1 MSRNDDISVKF
12 SVAKSDIEIPTEDH
26 AAYIRF
32 HDDIDLGKYSET
44 EVLHMSKPLFE
55 KEMPLPEKREILF
68 RLAHIGTVRSFD
80 TICTFLKS
88 PDASLRTWAV
98 LCLEECRTFLE
109 MDLLDEEEGS
119 MIMGPSGGIGQRIRH
134 YVVIGAADAKHWQKN
149 EHKAVRSAFLSS
161 CDTWNSQVED
171 AFFGDDYI
179 KLTVLI
185 HIDTTADDLV
195 MDAIRLSNK
204 MQPLLRGHYFITNVE
219 NPEEETV
226 QRYLEEYAR

>member
-1 MSRNDDISVKF
+1 MSGNDDISVKF

-32 HDDIDLGKYSET
+32 HDDIDLGEYGET
-44 EVLHMSKPLFE
+44 EVLHMSKSLFQ
-55 KEMPLPEKREILF
+55 KKIQLPEKREILF
-68 RLAHIGTVRSFD
+68 RLAHVGTVPSFD
-80 TICTFLKS
+80 TICDFLKN

-134 YVVIGAADAKHWQKN
+134 YVVIGVADAKHWQEK
-149 EHKAVRSAFLSS
+149 EHKLARSAFLQS

-171 AFFGDDYI
+171 TFFGDDYI
-179 KLTVLI
+179 KLTILI
-185 HIDTTADDLV
+185 HIDTAADNLI
-195 MDAIRLSNK
+195 MDAIRLSNEAR
-204 MQPLLRGHYFITNVE
+204 PLLREHYFITNVTK
-219 NPEEETV
+219 PDKETI
-226 QRYLEEYAR
+226 QKYLKEYAQ